1 MKQTILQREEHVYN
15 TVMKNKANFTRAE
28 ITATERYIYSARNE
42 QKASYEWS
50 PANSEIFKGCL
61 DE

>member
-28 ITATERYIYSARNE
+28 LYLFG
-42 QKASYEWS
+42 QKWMVAY
-50 PANSEIFKGCL
+50 
-61 DE
+61 